1 MYVTLV
7 YAFQKLNKYD
17 ECIELLSKY
26 LFENPDNAEYRLA
39 LYQVYKEIGE
49 HKKAFEYFVGMYD
62 YIDPKLSNFQ
72 STEKRMKF
80 QLIFLKEL
88 QERMSKMVL
97 L

>member
-1 MYVTLV
+1 MSFSLCLS
-7 YAFQKLNKYD
+7 KLNKYD

-62 YIDPKLSNFQ
+62 YSTLNSQISNLL
-72 STEKRMKF
+72 EKRMKF

-88 QERMSKMVL
+88 LQRMSKMVL